1 LKVLKTIAGIICVL
15 FLLSPSITF
24 AASEPSVSD
33 CLENKE
39 KCGETAQTTKDSQ
52 NQSESSHDFVS
63 AWDYVKVV
71 IAFIFV
77 IALLYGVLK
86 FVNKRNHGLQAHK
99 LVQNLGGTTLGNNRS
114 VQVVKVGERVLVVGV
129 GQNVE
134 LLTQITDN
142 EEREKLLREYNEL
155 GSSETYKTLLPTFL
169 EKRKRT
175 QKDFKT
181 EFQSRLQEMK
191 NERSELL
198 NKMERKNGDDE

>member
-1 LKVLKTIAGIICVL
+1 
-15 FLLSPSITF
+15 
-24 AASEPSVSD
+24 
-33 CLENKE
+33 
-39 KCGETAQTTKDSQ
+39 
-52 NQSESSHDFVS
+52 
-63 AWDYVKVV
+63 
-71 IAFIFV
+71 
-77 IALLYGVLK
+77 
-86 FVNKRNHGLQAHK
+86 
-99 LVQNLGGTTLGNNRS
+99 
-114 VQVVKVGERVLVVGV
+114 VGERVLVVGV